1 MLVRRNGGWI
11 IVLSFVV
18 ALLVT
23 IVPLPGWAGYLWPE
37 WVAIVLVYWCI
48 ALPHRV
54 GVFVGF
60 GAGLMLDVLVGTVLG
75 QHAMGLSVVAFLSQ
89 KLHRRIRN
97 FPLWQ
102 QALTV
107 LLLIAF
113 HKLLM
118 AWVNGFTGQP
128 MHGALYWISPLVSM
142 LIWPTMFLLL
152 RGVRRRFRVT

>member
-1 MLVRRNGGWI
+1 MQPRPNGGFF
-11 IVLSFVV
+11 IVLSFIA
-18 ALLVT
+18 ALLIT
-23 IVPLPGWAGYLWPE
+23 IVPLPGWASYLWPE
-37 WVAIVLVYWCI
+37 WVAIVLIYWCI

-54 GVFVGF
+54 GVFTGF
-60 GAGLMLDVLVGTVLG
+60 GTGLLLDVLVGTVLG
-75 QHAMGLSVVAFLSQ
+75 QHAMGLSVVAYLAL

-107 LLLIAF
+107 LLLIMV

-128 MHGALYWISPLVSM
+128 LRGALYWVSPLASM

>member
-1 MLVRRNGGWI
+1 MLARRHGGWVI
-11 IVLSFVV
+11 IASFVL
-18 ALLVT
+18 ALMLT
-23 IVPLPGWAGYLWPE
+23 IVPLPDWLAYIWPE
-37 WVAIVLVYWCI
+37 WVAIVLIYWCL

-54 GVFVGF
+54 GIFTGF
-60 GAGLMLDVLVGTVLG
+60 GAGLTLDATVGTVLG
-75 QHAMGLSVVAFLSQ
+75 QHALGLSVVAWLAL

-107 LLLIAF
+107 LLMITF

-128 MHGALYWISPLVSM
+128 MRGGLYWLSPVASM
-142 LIWPTMFLLL
+142 LVWPAMFLLL
-152 RGVRRRFRVT
+152 RSMRRRFRVT